1 MATELSSIIVT
12 TADVLKHINNE
23 VLPQTF
29 ATSLNYI
36 FAYTD
41 EAISTILD
49 SKKTL
54 FVKSIWNKLISLLQ
68 EQHITCANKSPLSV
82 KTKKT
87 EVISEICLIGRF
99 LTAPKENQVALNL
112 DLFFSIKILQRS
124 KSGACLLPIM

>member
-1 MATELSSIIVT
+1 MATAPSSIIVT
-12 TADVLKHINNE
+12 TADALKHINNG

-49 SKKTL
+49 SKKNTA
-54 FVKSIWNKLISLLQ
+54 VKSIWNKLISLLQ
-68 EQHITCANKSPLSV
+68 EQHTPCANKSPLSV
-82 KTKKT
+82 KTKKA
-87 EVISEICLIGRF
+87 EVISEIFLIGRF

-112 DLFFSIKILQRS
+112 DLFFSKEIPQRS
-124 KSGACLLPIM
+124 KYGT